1 MPLNRSEPYASGPV
15 LWLSMMSAGET
26 GEIVDVRG
34 GPGIVRRLSAMG
46 LVPGVSV
53 TVVSDSGSA
62 GPMIVRVGDMRIG
75 LGRGMARRVLVRPD

>member
-1 MPLNRSEPYASGPV
+1 LPSNRSEHYASGPV
-15 LWLSMMSAGET
+15 LWLSMMCAGES

-34 GPGIVRRLSAMG
+34 GPGVVRRLSAMG
-46 LVPGVSV
+46 LVPGAAI

-62 GPMIVRVGDMRIG
+62 GPMIVRVGDMRLG